1 MTITITNE
9 EFDAIC
15 FAIDQIEN
23 EIECASEESY
33 IDDATHRK
41 SALNR
46 IVEKYRNARYK
57 ANEFQ
62 DVRRI
67 VAEKNKGRC
76 LMPRDIDKLA
86 RKYYRYLKQNKIL

>member
-1 MTITITNE
+1 MTITITNKE
-9 EFDAIC
+9 YDAIC
-15 FAIDQIEN
+15 YAICQIEY
-23 EIECASEESY
+23 EIESASDDNY
-33 IDDATHRK
+33 LKDATCQLNE
-41 SALNR
+41 LNR

-76 LMPRDIDKLA
+76 LIPREVDKLA
-86 RKYYRYLKQNKIL
+86 RKYYRYLKQNKML

>member
-9 EFDAIC
+9 EFDAIY
-15 FAIDQIEN
+15 FAINQIEN
-23 EIECASEESY
+23 EIESASEESY
-33 IDDATHRK
+33 IEDATRHQ

-62 DVRRI
+62 DVRKI
-67 VAEKNKGRC
+67 VAEKNKGRN
-76 LMPRDIDKLA
+76 LMSRDIDKLA

>member
-33 IDDATHRK
+33 IDDATRHQ
-41 SALNR
+41 SALLR
-46 IVEKYRNARYK
+46 ITEKYHKARYK
-57 ANEFQ
+57 AREFQ

-76 LMPRDIDKLA
+76 MIPRDIDKLA
-86 RKYYRYLKQNKIL
+86 RKYYRYLKQNKLL